1 MNMQTESCSTTCSA
15 AGNCGSVHASVRE
28 IASFLDSQGIRTF
41 LQRNEEQGSC
51 RHGELG
57 VCCTLCPDG
66 PCRIRPNVPQGR
78 CGIDADGIAARN
90 LLRLVNQGGA
100 AYTHDFKHS
109 VATLRAAARGE
120 GGFGIRDAGKLAWL
134 AGLLGVATQE
144 DGAPV
149 PPSSLGL
156 QVADALAAEFRKDL
170 HQPLSLV
177 ENLVPASRR
186 AAWAALGVLPG
197 GYLYEAHEASAKVMP
212 NIDTDYVDLSLTA
225 VRLAISAG
233 FLGNIATSVV
243 RDIVLG
249 CPDLTAGEADLGV
262 LDPATVNIILHG
274 HVPWMGAVLARLAKE
289 ERFQARARAAGSQG
303 IKVYGSLCTGQELA
317 QRPATACH
325 LDGQVGNWLSQEFV
339 AATGLAD
346 LFVMEKNCS
355 APGLPAVIEQLKLH
369 TRLVPV
375 NPAVR
380 LRGVAADAE
389 LSYTP
394 ERAEAQAER
403 LIAQAIEAYGQ
414 RNPAYRP
421 PLPTRKTPFIAGFG
435 VESVLKALG
444 GSPQPLLDAI
454 GNGTIKG
461 VVGLVSCVT
470 AKTGAGSFLTKF
482 LAELLAQDVLV
493 LVAGCASSTAQIE
506 GFMNS
511 AAVERYAGPGLQQL
525 CGALGIPPAL
535 NFGSCLDTG
544 RMAHL
549 ILALADYLQVD
560 PSKLPVVAAAPEYY
574 NNDALIDGLLT
585 VSLGINTYVN
595 PPPPVTGAADLTRL
609 LTADLEGLLGARFLV
624 ESDPVLAA
632 GKVVDALLARH

>member
-1 MNMQTESCSTTCSA
+1 MNMQSESCATTCTSA
-15 AGNCGSVHASVRE
+15 ASCGSVHASVRE
-28 IASFLDSQGIRTF
+28 MAAYLDTRNIRTF
-41 LQRNEEQGSC
+41 VQRNAEQGSC
-51 RHGELG
+51 KHGELG

-66 PCRIRPNVPQGR
+66 PCRIRETAPRGR

-109 VATLRAAARGE
+109 IATLRAAARGE
-120 GGFGIRDAGKLAWL
+120 GGFAIREEAKLRWF
-134 AGLLGVATQE
+134 AGLLGVNGDLPTPE
-144 DGAPV
+144 
-149 PPSSLGL
+149 LGL
-156 QVADALAAEFRKDL
+156 RVADVLDAEFQKDV
-170 HQPLSLV
+170 HQPLTLV
-177 ENLVPASRR
+177 EKLAPASRLQ
-186 AAWAALGVLPG
+186 AWRNLGVVPG
-197 GYLYEAHEASAKVMP
+197 GYLYEAHEANAKVMP

-225 VRLAISAG
+225 LRLAISAG

-249 CPDLTAGEADLGV
+249 SPDITEGESDLGV
-262 LDPATVNIILHG
+262 LDAATVNIVLHG
-274 HVPWMGAVLARLAKE
+274 HVPWMGAILGRLAKE
-289 ERFQARARAAGSQG
+289 ERFQAEARAAGAAG

-317 QRPATACH
+317 QRPGTAQY

-339 AATGLAD
+339 AATGVAD

-380 LRGVAADAE
+380 LRGVGANADLNYA
-389 LSYTP
+389 P
-394 ERAEAQAER
+394 ERAEEQAEK
-403 LIAQAIEAYGQ
+403 LIRQAIEAYGQ
-414 RNPAYRP
+414 RNPDYSPRVP
-421 PLPTRKTPFIAGFG
+421 SHKTPFVAGFG

-454 GNGTIKG
+454 GSGAIKG

-470 AKTGAGSFLTKF
+470 AKTGAGSFLTDF
-482 LAELLAQDVLV
+482 LKELLAQDVLV

-506 GFMNS
+506 GFMNA
-511 AAVERYAGPGLQQL
+511 AAVEKYAGPGLKQVCQ
-525 CGALGIPPAL
+525 ALGVPPAL

-544 RMAHL
+544 RMSLL
-549 ILALADYLQVD
+549 ILALADYLKVD

-574 NNDALIDGLLT
+574 NNDALIDGLLA

-595 PPPPVTGAADLTRL
+595 PVPPVTGGADLTKL
-609 LTADLEGLLGARFLV
+609 LTQDLEDLLGAKFLV
-624 ESDPVLAA
+624 EPDPVQAA
-632 GKVVDALLARH
+632 GKVVAALMARH

>member
-1 MNMQTESCSTTCSA
+1 MNMQSENCA
-15 AGNCGSVHASVRE
+15 AGCGSPHASIRE
-28 IASFLDSQGIRTF
+28 MATYLDTRSIRTF
-41 LQRNEEQGSC
+41 LQRNAEQGSC
-51 RHGELG
+51 KHGELG

-66 PCRIRPNVPQGR
+66 PCRIRETAPRGR

-109 VATLRAAARGE
+109 IATLRAATRGE
-120 GGFGIRDAGKLAWL
+120 GGFAINDAAKLRWF
-134 AGLLGVATQE
+134 AGRLGVPGDLPATE
-144 DGAPV
+144 
-149 PPSSLGL
+149 LGL
-156 QVADALAAEFRKDL
+156 AVADALEAEFQKDV
-170 HQPLSLV
+170 HQPLDLV
-177 ENLVPASRR
+177 QNLAPASRLQ
-186 AAWAALGVLPG
+186 AWRNLGVVPG
-197 GYLYEAHEASAKVMP
+197 GYLYEAHEANAKAMP

-225 VRLAISAG
+225 LRLAISAG

-249 CPDLTAGEADLGV
+249 SPDITTGEADLGV
-262 LDPATVNIILHG
+262 LDPATVNIVLHG
-274 HVPWMGAVLARLAKE
+274 HVPWMGAILGRLAKA
-289 ERFQARARAAGSQG
+289 ERFQAQARAAGAAG

-317 QRPATACH
+317 QRPGTAQY

-339 AATGLAD
+339 AATGVAD

-380 LRGVAADAE
+380 LRGVGADAD
-389 LSYTP
+389 LNYAP
-394 ERAEAQAER
+394 ERAEEQAEK
-403 LIAQAIEAYGQ
+403 LILQAIEAYSQ
-414 RNPAYRP
+414 RNPDYSP
-421 PLPTRKTPFIAGFG
+421 VVPGHKTPFVAGFG

-454 GNGTIKG
+454 GSGAIKG

-470 AKTGAGSFLTKF
+470 AKTGAGAFLTDF
-482 LAELLAQDVLV
+482 LKELLAQDVLV

-506 GFMNS
+506 GFMNA
-511 AAVERYAGPGLQQL
+511 AAVEKYAGPGLQQL
-525 CGALGIPPAL
+525 CRGLGIPPAL

-544 RMAHL
+544 RMSLL

-574 NNDALIDGLLT
+574 NNDALIDGLLA
-585 VSLGINTYVN
+585 VSLGIDTYVN
-595 PPPPVTGAADLTRL
+595 PVPPVTGGADLTKL
-609 LTADLEGLLGARFLV
+609 LTQDLDGLLGAKFLV
-624 ESDPVLAA
+624 EADPVQAA
-632 GKVVDALLARH
+632 GKVVAALMARH

>member
-1 MNMQTESCSTTCSA
+1 MNMQSENCAAACPSA
-15 AGNCGSVHASVRE
+15 GACNSVHASVRE
-28 IASFLDSQGIRTF
+28 MAAFLDAREVRTYV
-41 LQRNEEQGSC
+41 QRNAEQGSC
-51 RHGELG
+51 KHGELG

-66 PCRIRPNVPQGR
+66 PCRIRETAPRGR

-109 VATLRAAARGE
+109 VETLRAAARGE
-120 GGFGIRDAGKLAWL
+120 GGFAIVDEAKLAWF
-134 AGLLGVATQE
+134 AGILGVAGDLPTGE
-144 DGAPV
+144 LA
-149 PPSSLGL
+149 LR
-156 QVADALAAEFRKDL
+156 VADVLDAEFRKDV
-170 HQPLSLV
+170 HQPLTLV
-177 ENLVPASRR
+177 ERLAPASRR
-186 AAWAALGVLPG
+186 EAWQALGVVPG
-197 GYLYEAHEASAKVMP
+197 GYLYEAHEANAKVMP

-225 VRLAISAG
+225 LRLAISAG

-249 CPDLTAGEADLGV
+249 SPDITTGEADLGV
-262 LDPATVNIILHG
+262 LDPATVNIVLHG
-274 HVPWMGAVLARLAKE
+274 HVPWMGAILGRLAKE
-289 ERFQARARAAGSQG
+289 ERFQARAKAAGAAG

-317 QRPATACH
+317 QRPGTAQY

-339 AATGLAD
+339 AATGVAD

-380 LRGVAADAE
+380 LRGVAADAD
-389 LSYTP
+389 LSYVP
-394 ERAEAQAER
+394 ERAEEQAEK
-403 LIAQAIEAYGQ
+403 LIALAIEAYGQ
-414 RNPAYRP
+414 RNPDYAP
-421 PLPTRKTPFIAGFG
+421 QVPGHKTPFVAGFG

-454 GNGTIKG
+454 AGGAIKG

-470 AKTGAGSFLTKF
+470 AKTGAGSFIIDF
-482 LAELLAQDVLV
+482 LKELLAQDVLV

-506 GFMNS
+506 GFMN
-511 AAVERYAGPGLQQL
+511 AEAVEKYAGPGLKQVCQ
-525 CGALGIPPAL
+525 ALGVPPAL

-544 RMAHL
+544 RMSLL
-549 ILALADYLQVD
+549 ILALADYLKVD

-574 NNDALIDGLLT
+574 NNDALIDGLLA
-585 VSLGINTYVN
+585 VSLGIDTYVN
-595 PPPPVTGAADLTRL
+595 PVPPVTGGADLTKL
-609 LTADLEGLLGARFLV
+609 LTQDLEGLLGAKFLV
-624 ESDPVLAA
+624 EGDPVKAA
-632 GKVVDALLARH
+632 GKVVEALLARH